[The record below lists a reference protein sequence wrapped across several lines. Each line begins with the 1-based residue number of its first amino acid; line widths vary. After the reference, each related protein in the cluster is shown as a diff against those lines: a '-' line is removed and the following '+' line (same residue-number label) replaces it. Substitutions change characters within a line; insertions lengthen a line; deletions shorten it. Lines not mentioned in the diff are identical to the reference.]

1 MNPLMNEKLI
11 YRLIKEEGMRLKP
24 YRCSKG
30 KLTIGVGRNLDD
42 KGLSNE
48 EALFLLQND
57 IQEAITSLKKEFP
70 FFQSLSMDRQIV
82 LIDMCFNL
90 GINRLKGFKKM
101 IKAIE
106 EKDYSLA
113 SKEMLSSLWA
123 KQVGARSKDLAHLME
138 TGVSN

>member
-1 MNPLMNEKLI
+1 MNPLMNEKLM

-57 IQEAITSLKKEFP
+57 IQEAIISLKKEFS

-123 KQVGARSKDLAHLME
+123 QQVGARAKDLAHLME

>member
-1 MNPLMNEKLI
+1 MNPLLNEKLM
-11 YRLIKEEGMRLKP
+11 YRLIKEEGLRLKP

-57 IQEAITSLKKEFP
+57 IQEAIASLKKEFP

-123 KQVGARSKDLAHLME
+123 KQVGARSKDLAHLMK

>member
-11 YRLIKEEGMRLKP
+11 YRLIKEEGMCLKP